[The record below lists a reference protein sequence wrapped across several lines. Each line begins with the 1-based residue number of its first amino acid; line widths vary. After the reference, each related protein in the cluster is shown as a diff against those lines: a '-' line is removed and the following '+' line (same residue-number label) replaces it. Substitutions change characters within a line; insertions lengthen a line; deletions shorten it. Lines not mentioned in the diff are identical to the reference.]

1 MGYVITLGLALALG
15 APLVAIYRRQAA
27 GKRVKPALVA
37 QIAAFFAM
45 CVLVCALGIGSAYAT
60 AGAAGAAG
68 AGGGGG
74 VGNADVIGEAV
85 APSAAGAADEAR
97 PLDPQAGL
105 GMLSAALATGVS
117 CIGAG
122 IAVAAAAS
130 AAMGAI
136 SENEQNFGKALI
148 FVALAEG
155 VALYGFLISFLILG
169 KI

>member
-1 MGYVITLGLALALG
+1 VKQKGLDDDMEYLITLGLALLMIV
-15 APLVAIYRRQAA
+15 PLLAIYHRKAA
-27 GKRVKPALVA
+27 GRKVKYALVA
-37 QIAAFFAM
+37 QIAVFFAV
-45 CVLVCALGIGSAYAT
+45 CVLVCGLGVGSVFAAAEV
-60 AGAAGAAG
+60 AGSG
-68 AGGGGG
+68 AGG
-74 VGNADVIGEAV
+74 VGA
-85 APSAAGAADEAR
+85 
-97 PLDPQAGL
+97 LDPQAGL
-105 GMLSAALATGVS
+105 GMLSAALSTGVS